1 MEPSKKSTY
10 IIAAAAFVILAVA
23 IYFLFIFQRGEAK
36 IKSEEFAGEVK
47 NVSELEVAKRPYV
60 TLTPTGD
67 GAEIIISVENM
78 SFFDKIE
85 YELTYLAD
93 NPQVSGEKIERG
105 ATGTDVNTKDEKY
118 KKSMLL
124 GTASR
129 GTRSPDTGVTDGVLT
144 MHLVK
149 GDIEYLSESKWDLF
163 EAGATVKSIADRDD
177 TFVVENLSLGKDYW
191 IIIADTVGLP
201 PNSPSDYNLT
211 SAVLPSKG
219 IFSIAPEFSKSAK
232 LTINLKDDLK
242 DPKLYSFREDIK
254 WQEREI
260 NYDSAKKVITASIGF
275 FAAFVITS
283 QVQ

>member
-10 IIAAAAFVILAVA
+10 IIAAAAFVILATA
-23 IYFLFIFQRGEAK
+23 IYFLFIFQKGEKK
-36 IKSEEFAGEVK
+36 IKPEEFAGEVK

-78 SFFDKIE
+78 SFFDNIE
-85 YELTYLAD
+85 YELTYQAD
-93 NPQVSGEKIERG
+93 NPQVAGEKIERG

-144 MHLVK
+144 MHLSK

-163 EAGATVKSIADRDD
+163 EAGATVRSIADRDGD
-177 TFVVENLSLGKDYW
+177 FQVENLSLGKNYW

-201 PNSPSDYNLT
+201 PNSPSDYDLT
-211 SAVLPSKG
+211 RPVLPSKG

-232 LTINLKDDLK
+232 LTLNVKDDLK

-254 WQEREI
+254 WQERKI
-260 NYDSAKKVITASIGF
+260 DYDSAKKAITASINF
-275 FAAFVITS
+275 FAAFVVTS

>member
-1 MEPSKKSTY
+1 M
-10 IIAAAAFVILAVA
+10 
-23 IYFLFIFQRGEAK
+23 
-36 IKSEEFAGEVK
+36 
-47 NVSELEVAKRPYV
+47 
-60 TLTPTGD
+60 
-67 GAEIIISVENM
+67 
-78 SFFDKIE
+78 
-85 YELTYLAD
+85 TYLAD

-118 KKSMLL
+118 KKSILL

-129 GTRSPDTGVTDGVLT
+129 GTLSPDTSVTDGVLT
-144 MHLVK
+144 MHLAK
-149 GDIEYLSESKWDLF
+149 GDVEYLSESKWDLF
-163 EAGATVKSIADRDD
+163 EAGATVRSITDRDN
-177 TFVVENLSLGKDYW
+177 TFQIENLSLGKNYW

-201 PNSPSDYNLT
+201 PNSPPDLA
-211 SAVLPSKG
+211 SAVLPTKG
-219 IFSIAPEFSKSAK
+219 VFSIAPEFSKSAK

-242 DPKLYSFREDIK
+242 NPKLYNFREDIK

>member
-10 IIAAAAFVILAVA
+10 IIAAAAFIILTAA
-23 IYFLFIFQRGEAK
+23 IYFLFIFQKGEKK
-36 IKSEEFAGEVK
+36 IKPEEFAGEVK
-47 NVSELEVAKRPYV
+47 NVSELEVTKRPYV

-78 SFFDKIE
+78 AFFDKIE
-85 YELTYLAD
+85 YEMTYLAD
-93 NPQVSGEKIERG
+93 NPQVAGEKIERG

-118 KKSMLL
+118 KKSVLM

-163 EAGATVKSIADRDD
+163 EAGATVRSITDRDD
-177 TFVVENLSLGKDYW
+177 TFQVENLSLGKNYW
-191 IIIADTVGLP
+191 IIIADTIGFP
-201 PNSPSDYNLT
+201 PNSPYDLT
-211 SAVLPSKG
+211 SALLPTKG
-219 IFSIAPEFSKSAK
+219 VFSIAPEFSKSAK
-232 LTINLKDDLK
+232 LTVNLKDDLK

-254 WQEREI
+254 WQERKI
-260 NYDSAKKVITASIGF
+260 DYDSAKKAITASIGF
-275 FAAFVITS
+275 FAAFVVTS
-283 QVQ
+283 SR

>member
-10 IIAAAAFVILAVA
+10 IIAAAAFVILAAV
-23 IYFLFIFQRGEAK
+23 IYFLFIFQKGEKK
-36 IKSEEFAGEVK
+36 IKPEEFAGEVK
-47 NVSELEVAKRPYV
+47 NVSELELAKRPYV

-67 GAEIIISVENM
+67 GAEIIISIENM

-85 YELTYLAD
+85 YELTYQAD
-93 NPQVSGEKIERG
+93 NPQVPGEKIERG

-129 GTRSPDTGVTDGVLT
+129 GTRSPDTGITDGVLT

-149 GDIEYLSESKWDLF
+149 GDIEYLSESKWDFF
-163 EAGATVKSIADRDD
+163 EAGATVRSIAGRDGD
-177 TFVVENLSLGKDYW
+177 FQVENLSLGKNYW

-201 PNSPSDYNLT
+201 PNSPYDVNGT
-211 SAVLPSKG
+211 VLPIKG
-219 IFSIAPEFSKSAK
+219 AFSIAPEFSKQAK
-232 LTINLKDDLK
+232 LTVNVKDDLK

-254 WQEREI
+254 WQERKMD
-260 NYDSAKKVITASIGF
+260 YDSENKTITAQIGF
-275 FAAFVITS
+275 FAAFVVAS
-283 QVQ
+283 SH

>member
-1 MEPSKKSTY
+1 MEQSKKSTY
-10 IIAAAAFVILAVA
+10 IIAAAAFVILTVV
-23 IYFLFIFQRGEAK
+23 IYFLFIFQKGETK
-36 IKSEEFAGEVK
+36 PKPEEFAGEVK
-47 NVSELEVAKRPYV
+47 NVSELEVIRRPYV

-144 MHLVK
+144 MHLAK
-149 GDIEYLSESKWDLF
+149 GDIEYFSESKWDLF
-163 EAGATVKSIADRDD
+163 EAGATVRSIADRDN
-177 TFVVENLSLGKDYW
+177 TFQVENLSLGKNYW

-201 PNSPSDYNLT
+201 PNSPYDLT
-211 SAVLPSKG
+211 SAVLPTKG
-219 IFSIAPEFSKSAK
+219 VFSIAPEFSKSAK
-232 LTINLKDDLK
+232 LAINVKDDLK

-254 WQEREI
+254 WQEREM
-260 NYDSAKKVITASIGF
+260 NYDSSQKTVKASIGF
-275 FAAFVITS
+275 FASFVIVDQTE
-283 QVQ
+283 

>member
-10 IIAAAAFVILAVA
+10 IVAAAAVIILAPA
-23 IYFLFIFQRGEAK
+23 IYFLFIFQKGEKK
-36 IKSEEFAGEVK
+36 IKPEEFAGEVK
-47 NVSELEVAKRPYV
+47 NVSELEVIRRPYV

-67 GAEIIISVENM
+67 GAEIIVSVENM

-144 MHLVK
+144 MHMTK
-149 GDIEYLSESKWDLF
+149 GDIEYLSESKWDLL
-163 EAGATVKSIADRDD
+163 EAGATVRSIVDRDD
-177 TFVVENLSLGKDYW
+177 TLQVENLSLGKNFW

-201 PNSPSDYNLT
+201 PNSPND
-211 SAVLPSKG
+211 LPTAGFPTKG
-219 IFSIAPEFSKSAK
+219 
-232 LTINLKDDLK
+232 
-242 DPKLYSFREDIK
+242 
-254 WQEREI
+254 
-260 NYDSAKKVITASIGF
+260 
-275 FAAFVITS
+275 
-283 QVQ
+283 

>member
-10 IIAAAAFVILAVA
+10 IIAAAAFIILAAA
-23 IYFLFIFQRGEAK
+23 IYFLFIFQKGEAK
-36 IKSEEFAGEVK
+36 IKPEEFAGEVK

-67 GAEIIISVENM
+67 GAEIIISVESM

-85 YELTYLAD
+85 YELTYQAD
-93 NPQVSGEKIERG
+93 NPQVPGEKIERG

-144 MHLVK
+144 MHMTK

-163 EAGATVKSIADRDD
+163 EAGVTVKSIEDRDGI
-177 TFVVENLSLGKDYW
+177 FEVENLSLGKDYW
-191 IIIADTVGLP
+191 IIIAETVGLP
-201 PNSPSDYNLT
+201 PNAPSDYDLKNP
-211 SAVLPSKG
+211 VLPTKG
-219 IFSIAPEFSKSAK
+219 IFSIAPEFSKKAK
-232 LTINLKDDLK
+232 LTINLKDKLK
-242 DPKLYSFREDIK
+242 NPILYSFREDIK
-254 WQEREI
+254 WQEREVE
-260 NYDSAKKVITASIGF
+260 YDPESKTIGAQIGF
-275 FAAFVITS
+275 FAAFVITF

>member
-10 IIAAAAFVILAVA
+10 IIAAAAFVILATA
-23 IYFLFIFQRGEAK
+23 IYFLFIFQKGEKK
-36 IKSEEFAGEVK
+36 IKPEEAAGEVK

-85 YELTYLAD
+85 YELTYQAD
-93 NPQVSGEKIERG
+93 NPQVAGEKIERG

-144 MHLVK
+144 MHMTK

-163 EAGATVKSIADRDD
+163 EAGATVRSIADRDGD
-177 TFVVENLSLGKDYW
+177 FQVENLSLGKNYW
-191 IIIADTVGLP
+191 IIIADTIGFP
-201 PNSPSDYNLT
+201 PNSPYDLT
-211 SAVLPSKG
+211 SALLPTKG
-219 IFSIAPEFSKSAK
+219 VFSIAPEFSKSAK
-232 LTINLKDDLK
+232 LTINVKDDLK
-242 DPKLYSFREDIK
+242 DPKLYAFREDIK
-254 WQEREI
+254 WQERKI
-260 NYDSAKKVITASIGF
+260 DYDSAKKAITASINF
-275 FAAFVITS
+275 FAAFVVTS

>member
-23 IYFLFIFQRGEAK
+23 IYFLFIFQKGEKK
-36 IKSEEFAGEVK
+36 IKPEEAAGEVK

-93 NPQVSGEKIERG
+93 NPQVPGEKIERG

-118 KKSMLL
+118 KKSVLL

-163 EAGATVKSIADRDD
+163 EAGATVRSIADRDGD
-177 TFVVENLSLGKDYW
+177 FQVENLSLGKNYW

-201 PNSPSDYNLT
+201 PNSPYDLAG
-211 SAVLPSKG
+211 AVLPAKG
-219 IFSIAPEFSKSAK
+219 VFSIAPEFSKSAK
-232 LTINLKDDLK
+232 LTLNLKDSVQN
-242 DPKLYSFREDIK
+242 PKLYNFREDIK
-254 WQEREI
+254 WQERKMD
-260 NYDSAKKVITASIGF
+260 YDPSKKTITASINF
-275 FAAFVITS
+275 FAAFVVTS

>member
-10 IIAAAAFVILAVA
+10 IIAAAAFIILAAA
-23 IYFLFIFQRGEAK
+23 IYFLFIFQKGEKK
-36 IKSEEFAGEVK
+36 IKPEEFAGEVK
-47 NVSELEVAKRPYV
+47 DVAELELARRPYV

-78 SFFDKIE
+78 SYFDKIE
-85 YELTYLAD
+85 YELTYQAD
-93 NPQVSGEKIERG
+93 NPQVPGEKIERG

-144 MHLVK
+144 MHMTK

-163 EAGATVKSIADRDD
+163 EAGATIRSIADRDD
-177 TFVVENLSLGKDYW
+177 TFKVENLSLGKNYW
-191 IIIADTVGLP
+191 IIIANTVGLP
-201 PNSPSDYNLT
+201 PNSPSDLA
-211 SAVLPSKG
+211 SAVLPTKG
-219 IFSIAPEFSKSAK
+219 VFSIAPEFSKSAK
-232 LTINLKDDLK
+232 LTLNLEDDLK
-242 DPKLYSFREDIK
+242 NPKLYNFREDIK
-254 WQEREI
+254 WQERKMD
-260 NYDSAKKVITASIGF
+260 YDSAKKAIFASINF
-275 FAAFVITS
+275 FAAFVVTS